1 MVTNISQ
8 LDKNATYT
16 YADYL
21 TWRLGEMVELIKGKF
36 YLTSP
41 APAERHQRI
50 TWALQGQLYNFF
62 KKQNC
67 RAYNAPFDL
76 RLVKNNLTDE
86 QITTVVQPDIC
97 VICDLNKID
106 ERGCF
111 GAPDWII
118 EIVSP
123 ATIKKDLN
131 EKFNLY
137 EENGVKEYWIVMPD
151 SNAVNQ
157 YVLQDGKYEYIN
169 TFGRSQKLAP
179 AIFPNLL
186 IELDEVFA

>member
-8 LDKNATYT
+8 LDKNGSFT

-21 TWRLGEMVELIKGKF
+21 TWRFSEMVELIKGKL

-50 TWALQGQLYNFF
+50 AWALQGLLYVFF
-62 KKQNC
+62 KNQPC
-67 RAYNAPFDL
+67 RAYNAPFDV
-76 RLVKNNLTDE
+76 RLVKSSMADE

-106 ERGCF
+106 ERGCL

-118 EIVSP
+118 EIISP

-157 YVLQDGKYEYIN
+157 YVLQNNKYEYIN
-169 TFGRSQKLAP
+169 TFGHSQKLAP
-179 AIFPNLL
+179 AIFPNLQ
-186 IELDEVFA
+186 IELNEVFA